1 MLERER
7 ERESVCVSEREREL
21 QIFFNIKAFK
31 TGTFS
36 IDRCQQGT
44 NGEEPRLLL
53 MKLRKGGG
61 GFDMERGLKNP
72 NLLFCF

>member
-1 MLERER
+1 MCSWVCVL
-7 ERESVCVSEREREL
+7 ERESVCVGVCEREREL

-36 IDRCQQGT
+36 IDRCQQRT

-53 MKLRKGGG
+53 MKLRKGGASIWNG
-61 GFDMERGLKNP
+61 D
-72 NLLFCF
+72 